1 MSRFKASGRCIST
14 ERWCRR
20 PILGYAPVSGKLGVG
35 ANANCQNATP
45 QGVFD
50 ELAIWSRPL
59 SSGEIALL
67 YNNGA
72 GRAYPY

>member
-1 MSRFKASGRCIST
+1 MSRFKAFGTLYFNGEAVSSANF
-14 ERWCRR
+14 
-20 PILGYAPVSGKLGVG
+20 GYAPVSGKLGVG

-59 SSGEIALL
+59 SPAEIDLL
-67 YNNGA
+67 YNNGT
-72 GRAYPY
+72 GCAYPY